1 MPFIDIIAFIEQT
14 GWRVSRN
21 DFLGEFEQIVLL
33 TVARLGDNAYGVAIR
48 REIEERAGRP
58 VAIGSVYAAL
68 DRMERKGFLA
78 SAVGDPTPVRGGRA
92 KRYYELRPAG
102 AATLQRSRDLLNDLW
117 DGVAIDP
124 ESFA

>member
-1 MPFIDIIAFIEQT
+1 M
-14 GWRVSRN
+14 SRN

-33 TVARLGDNAYGVAIR
+33 TVARLGDDAYGVAIR
-48 REIEERAGRP
+48 REIEDRAGRS

-78 SAVGDPTPVRGGRA
+78 STVGSPTPVRGGRA

-102 AATLQRSRDLLNDLW
+102 AATLRRSRDLLDDLW
-117 DGVAIDP
+117 DGIVIDP
-124 ESFA
+124 ESYA